1 MAFFFSSSHVLDPH
15 TAFTKEEDM
24 ERLSSTHH
32 SSSSIASS
40 SHWSPPLPCPRGR
53 SCCQCL
59 LRSLITLYLFIF
71 VCSYVVFLS
80 INSAGKSMRN
90 ANSESQSLESEL
102 SHSTPSSVL
111 CKLRDSSV
119 RWSPLSLLLF
129 PPHHLTK
136 AQKKSMLSSAW
147 SRNDLCLGFT
157 KVKNFR
163 FFLLVMNCKNIFIT
177 CNSRINRSVFQKAVS
192 CRSNP
197 CSSF

>member
-1 MAFFFSSSHVLDPH
+1 
-15 TAFTKEEDM
+15 M
-24 ERLSSTHH
+24 ERLSSSHD

-119 RWSPLSLLLF
+119 RWSPLSLLF
-129 PPHHLTK
+129 PPHHLTEV
-136 AQKKSMLSSAW
+136 QKRSMLWSAW
-147 SRNDLCLGFT
+147 SRDDLCLAFT
-157 KVKNFR
+157 KVTFFR
-163 FFLLVMNCKNIFIT
+163 YFFLVINCKNIFISYK
-177 CNSRINRSVFQKAVS
+177 SRINRSVVQKAVS
-192 CRSNP
+192 CRSNL
-197 CSSF
+197 CSSFQLRERHLPHLLLGSWIGLQH

>member
-1 MAFFFSSSHVLDPH
+1 
-15 TAFTKEEDM
+15 M
-24 ERLSSTHH
+24 ERLNSTHH

-40 SHWSPPLPCPRGR
+40 SHWSPPWPCPRGR

-119 RWSPLSLLLF
+119 RWSPLSLLF
-129 PPHHLTK
+129 PPHHLTEAHK
-136 AQKKSMLSSAW
+136 RSLLWSAW
-147 SRNDLCLGFT
+147 SGSDLCLAFT
-157 KVKNFR
+157 KVNFLG
-163 FFLLVMNCKNIFIT
+163 FFSLSLIVRMFSSAVTAGIDM
-177 CNSRINRSVFQKAVS
+177 SVFQKAVS
-192 CRSNP
+192 FRNNL
-197 CSSF
+197 CSSFQLRERDLPHLLLGSWIGPQH

>member
-1 MAFFFSSSHVLDPH
+1 
-15 TAFTKEEDM
+15 M

-119 RWSPLSLLLF
+119 RWSPLSLLF
-129 PPHHLTK
+129 PPHHLTEL
-136 AQKKSMLSSAW
+136 KKGQSAW
-147 SRNDLCLGFT
+147 SRNDLCLAFT
-157 KVKNFR
+157 KVNF
-163 FFLLVMNCKNIFIT
+163 FWFSFLVINCKNIFIS
-177 CNSRINRSVFQKAVS
+177 CNSRINMSVFQKAVS
-192 CRSNP
+192 CRSNF
-197 CSSF
+197 CSSFQLGERDLPHLCLDPG